1 MPAPIVA
8 AIALDD
14 VARGAAVAVGTV
26 VAVVAVLLV
35 GGLLLLF
42 RRRSGAQPSSAAG
55 LADLHTRSSI
65 ALVRADDAVHAAADE
80 LGFAVAQFGEERA
93 APFAATLAEARGRLA
108 EPFRLRRELD
118 DAVPESAQRGREW
131 ALQIIALCE
140 EVAAELAGHTSDFA
154 ALRGSE
160 AEAPRRIAELR
171 RAVVAA
177 RAAVAP
183 ATAAVERLA
192 GVYDPE
198 LLAPV
203 RGAGDAAAEELDS
216 ATECLDEA
224 ASRLSATGGGADASG
239 TDGGGT
245 TGRGATGSDTNDGGA
260 IGSDTIGSGTIDGG
274 ATNRG
279 GTVAGLLE
287 DASGALARAV
297 ARLDAVDA
305 VGLEIAGAASALES
319 LVAATR
325 ADLVEARAQRDSA
338 PDADS
343 VAAVIAAVAEVEAVL
358 AAGTAVGTTGG
369 TAHGT
374 ANPVAQLEALSSAIA
389 SLDTALAG
397 ARNQTQRLE
406 HARTALT
413 GALIGARSQ
422 IATTRALIDSGARR
436 GDSGGPRIGADARS
450 RLAEAE
456 RQLML
461 AETESDP
468 VEALDAARRAAT
480 HARDAD
486 ALARYDA
493 MGTS

>member
-55 LADLHTRSSI
+55 LADFHTRSSI

-108 EPFRLRRELD
+108 EAFRLRRELD
-118 DAVPESAQRGREW
+118 DAVPESAQRAREW
-131 ALQIIALCE
+131 ALRIVALCE

-171 RAVVAA
+171 RAVAAA
-177 RAAVAP
+177 RAGVAP

-192 GVYDPE
+192 GVYDPA

-203 RGAGDAAAEELDS
+203 RGAGAAAAEELDS

-224 ASRLSATGGGADASG
+224 AGRLSANGGGADASG
-239 TDGGGT
+239 ADGGGPI
-245 TGRGATGSDTNDGGA
+245 DGGA
-260 IGSDTIGSGTIDGG
+260 IGSGTTDGGTTGSGTNDGG
-274 ATNRG
+274 TTGRG

-343 VAAVIAAVAEVEAVL
+343 GAAVIAAVAEVEAVL